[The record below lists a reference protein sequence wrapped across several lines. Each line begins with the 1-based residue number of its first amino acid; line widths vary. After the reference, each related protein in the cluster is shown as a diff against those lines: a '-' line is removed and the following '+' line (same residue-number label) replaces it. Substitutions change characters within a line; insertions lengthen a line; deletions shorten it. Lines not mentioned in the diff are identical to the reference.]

1 MIVYFGGT
9 FEIHGLQLAKYTD
22 IDALAKKMEA
32 AMRSVHPSLRF
43 DSDVCLIVEE
53 RAGKEVDADVGADSG
68 QS

>member
-9 FEIHGLQLAKYTD
+9 FEIHGLQLTKYAD

-32 AMRSVHPSLRF
+32 EMRSVHPSLRF

-53 RAGKEVDADVGADSG
+53 RAGKEVEDGTDNAS
-68 QS
+68 